1 MEVSNHSAQIPIAL
15 MDGYQDYHKN
25 PSARHVRAN
34 DHYRDPSVAKQTR
47 KRKSSQRVD
56 EETDAA
62 ITYKAPRLTLAKSQ
76 RVMGLVSDDED

>member
-1 MEVSNHSAQIPIAL
+1 MNGH
-15 MDGYQDYHKN
+15 QDYHKN

-56 EETDAA
+56 EETETTA
-62 ITYKAPRLTLAKSQ
+62 YKAPRLTVAKSQ